1 MLWSYFYLIRELSV
15 GAPNAL
21 LYGIE
26 GIKSFQ
32 EVVVEMSI
40 RHGSGEVKKVV

>member
-15 GAPNAL
+15 HVHNAL

-32 EVVVEMSI
+32 EVVVEISI
-40 RHGSGEVKKVV
+40 SHGSGEVKKVI